1 MLNKNKR
8 AMLYLFFFHD
18 SNLFFSFVR
27 DGPLENLFGGGGGG
41 GVGEVK
47 KKYYYIFA
55 QGKIN

>member
-1 MLNKNKR
+1 MFNKNKR

-27 DGPLENLFGGGGGG
+27 DGPLENLWGGG